1 MQTKKK
7 EGTFAENLPLIQE
20 KEALEAYLK
29 QFSKKYLYEWLL
41 EVLEEVN
48 PKKHAEV
55 KKDGIDSFEDNLDLA
70 AQVVHFERILHPDD
84 DISYNTQFFEQ
95 MSHVR
100 DFEHDLL
107 KELYLQLKDKV
118 DRYLTRKN
126 LVDEFLDFH

>member
-1 MQTKKK
+1 MQKDKLN
-7 EGTFAENLPLIQE
+7 GTFAENPPLIQE

-29 QFSKKYLYEWLL
+29 QFSKKYLYDWYLTLL
-41 EVLEEVN
+41 NELN
-48 PKKHAEV
+48 PKKHAQV
-55 KKDGIDSFEDNLDLA
+55 LKDGIDSFESNEEIGALVTEYESK
-70 AQVVHFERILHPDD
+70 QHPDD
-84 DISYNTQFFEQ
+84 DISFNQRFFEQ